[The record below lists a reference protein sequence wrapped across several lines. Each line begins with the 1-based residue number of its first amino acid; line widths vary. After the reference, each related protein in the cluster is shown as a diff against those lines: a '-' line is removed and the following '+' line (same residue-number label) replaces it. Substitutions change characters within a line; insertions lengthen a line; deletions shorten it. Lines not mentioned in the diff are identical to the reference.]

1 MKSYASSYFASI
13 SGDTWPEDLQR
24 HSAEM
29 AHDTLAKMGAEKAV
43 ELAFAT
49 LQLYYTIVLANACP
63 LLHNKEGVDTSHTL
77 KALQAVFSTCG
88 FSLESVI
95 KPSEPDHL

>member
-1 MKSYASSYFASI
+1 MISHESSYFASI

-24 HSAEM
+24 NSAQM
-29 AHDTLAKMGAEKAV
+29 AHDTLAKLGAEKTV

-95 KPSEPDHL
+95 NPSEPDHL